1 MMTGGSAMRSLR
13 TFLRCATALGVVML
27 LFPGLFFCAEHA
39 SGSTDAPGSVL
50 ERILEKK
57 EITVITRNNA
67 HCYYF
72 YRDQEMGFEYD
83 LARLFASYLGV
94 DLKVKIAERWEGMI
108 PSLQN
113 GSGDFIAASMTKTP
127 LRLEQVAF
135 SKPYM
140 NTRQHMI
147 VHRGNHAVRRV
158 EDLARQTV
166 HVRKGTS
173 YQERLEE
180 LQEAGLDVKI
190 VLHEDTPTE
199 DLIRRVDEKQIPI
212 TIADSNIALLNRR
225 YFPRAVIAGT
235 IGEAEEIS
243 WAVHPN
249 AALLLEQINQFFELI
264 RKTGKFDDIY
274 NRYYTHVNEF
284 DYVDI
289 RRYHRRLKSRLPRYQ
304 SIIRNAAEKNG
315 FDWRLIA
322 AQVYQE
328 SHFDPQARSHA
339 GAYGLMQLTK
349 ATAESLGVRNI
360 YDPEENIQ
368 AGTAHLRRLY
378 DLFDDPL
385 GKDRLFFALAAY
397 NIGQGHVRDAQK
409 LAASFNLNQ
418 NDWKNISQTLP
429 LLRFRRYY
437 RNATYGY
444 CRGTEPLEYIK
455 RIMIYY
461 DILKRQGIEYRK
473 NGA

>member
-1 MMTGGSAMRSLR
+1 MMMTGGSAMRSLR

-83 LARLFASYLGV
+83 LARLFARYLGV

-322 AQVYQE
+322 
-328 SHFDPQARSHA
+328 
-339 GAYGLMQLTK
+339 
-349 ATAESLGVRNI
+349 TAESLGVRNI